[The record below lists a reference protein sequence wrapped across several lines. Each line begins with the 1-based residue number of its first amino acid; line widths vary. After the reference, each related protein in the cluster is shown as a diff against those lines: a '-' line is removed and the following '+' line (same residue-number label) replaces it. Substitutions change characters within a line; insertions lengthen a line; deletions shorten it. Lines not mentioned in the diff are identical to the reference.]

1 MYHFIGGSGS
11 IIGGAVVMF
20 VALVLLVDALVPVA
34 AGHEAERLRSPVL
47 AAVRLVRRHDQGL
60 QK

>member
-1 MYHFIGGSGS
+1 
-11 IIGGAVVMF
+11 MF

-34 AGHEAERLRSPVL
+34 ASHEAERLWSPLL

>member
-1 MYHFIGGSGS
+1 MLLRN
-11 IIGGAVVMF
+11 GAVVMF

-34 AGHEAERLRSPVL
+34 AGHEAERLRSPLL